1 MTMKRTVTFLVLLCL
16 LLSLSLPVSA
26 AETGTCGDN
35 VTWTLEGST
44 LTIQGKGAM
53 YDFPNGAPWD
63 AHKDTITTLVFVD
76 VTYIGSDAF
85 RDYDNVSSIRFGY
98 GLYEI
103 GPRAFL
109 DCDRLTEIT
118 LPGSFKIF
126 GERSFES
133 CTYLKR
139 INCEGYFPTFRQ
151 NCLWDTY
158 CDIYYPAERPWSI
171 GPIRDL
177 TKAFHGRIRF
187 LASDGTDPLAT
198 EETTEPTTDPTTDP
212 TTEPSSDPTETTAPA
227 SVPGTTTGTSGPE
240 ATAGTSPAPQHTDP
254 VQTTPPATF
263 ATTPGNS
270 GERGSGTTLLLVLLG
285 IVALLSSGMAVALAI
300 RQENIRRRRARRK
313 RPAAKR

>member
-1 MTMKRTVTFLVLLCL
+1 MKRTVIFLVLLCL
-16 LLSLSLPVSA
+16 ILSLSLPVSA

-35 VTWTLEGST
+35 VTWTLEGNT

-85 RDYDNVSSIRFGY
+85 RNYDNVSSIRFGY

-109 DCDRLTEIT
+109 DCDGLTEIT

-139 INCEGYFPTFRQ
+139 IYCEGFFPTFRQ

-158 CDIYYPAERPWSI
+158 CDIFYPAERPWTI

-187 LASDGTDPLAT
+187 LATDGTDPLAT
-198 EETTEPTTDPTTDP
+198 EETTEPTTEATTEATTAP
-212 TTEPSSDPTETTAPA
+212 TTEPSTETTAST
-227 SVPGTTTGTSGPE
+227 SVPETTLGT
-240 ATAGTSPAPQHTDP
+240 APQHTNP

-270 GERGSGTTLLLVLLG
+270 DERGSGTTLLLILLG

-313 RPAAKR
+313 RPTGQR

>member
-1 MTMKRTVTFLVLLCL
+1 MKRTVTFLVLLCL
-16 LLSLSLPVSA
+16 ILSLSLPVSA

-35 VTWTLEGST
+35 VTWTLEGNT

-85 RDYDNVSSIRFGY
+85 RNYDNVSSIRFGY

-109 DCDRLTEIT
+109 DCDGLTEIT

-139 INCEGYFPTFRQ
+139 IYCEGFFPTFRQ

-158 CDIYYPAERPWSI
+158 CDIFYPAERPWTI

-187 LASDGTDPLAT
+187 LATDGTDPLAT
-198 EETTEPTTDPTTDP
+198 EETTEPTTEATTEATTAP
-212 TTEPSSDPTETTAPA
+212 TTEPSTETTAST
-227 SVPGTTTGTSGPE
+227 SVPETTLGT
-240 ATAGTSPAPQHTDP
+240 APQHTNP

-270 GERGSGTTLLLVLLG
+270 GERGSGTTLLLILLG

-313 RPAAKR
+313 RPTGQR

>member
-1 MTMKRTVTFLVLLCL
+1 MKRTVTFLVLLCL
-16 LLSLSLPVSA
+16 ILSLSLPVSA

-35 VTWTLEGST
+35 VTWTLEGNT

-85 RDYDNVSSIRFGY
+85 RNYDNVSSIRFGY

-109 DCDRLTEIT
+109 DCDGLTEIT

-139 INCEGYFPTFRQ
+139 IYCEGFFPTFRQ

-158 CDIYYPAERPWSI
+158 CDIFYPAERPWTI

-187 LASDGTDPLAT
+187 LATDGTDPLAT
-198 EETTEPTTDPTTDP
+198 EETTEPTTEATTEATTAP
-212 TTEPSSDPTETTAPA
+212 TTEPSTETTAST
-227 SVPGTTTGTSGPE
+227 SVPETTLGTV
-240 ATAGTSPAPQHTDP
+240 PQHTNP

-270 GERGSGTTLLLVLLG
+270 GERGSGTTLLLILLG

-313 RPAAKR
+313 RPTGQR

>member
-1 MTMKRTVTFLVLLCL
+1 MKRTVIFLVLLCL
-16 LLSLSLPVSA
+16 ILSLSLPVSA

-35 VTWTLEGST
+35 VTWTLEGNT

-76 VTYIGSDAF
+76 VTYIGSDSF
-85 RDYDNVSSIRFGY
+85 RNYDNVSSIRFGY

-109 DCDRLTEIT
+109 DCDGLTEIT

-139 INCEGYFPTFRQ
+139 IYCEGFFPTFRQ

-158 CDIYYPAERPWSI
+158 CDIFYPAERPWTI

-187 LASDGTDPLAT
+187 LATDGTDPLAT
-198 EETTEPTTDPTTDP
+198 EETTEPTTEATTETTTAP
-212 TTEPSSDPTETTAPA
+212 TTEPSTETTAST
-227 SVPGTTTGTSGPE
+227 SVPETTLGTV
-240 ATAGTSPAPQHTDP
+240 PQHTNP

-270 GERGSGTTLLLVLLG
+270 GERGSGTTLLLILLG

-313 RPAAKR
+313 RPTGQR

>member
-1 MTMKRTVTFLVLLCL
+1 MKRTVTFLVLLCL
-16 LLSLSLPVSA
+16 ILSLSLPVSA

-35 VTWTLEGST
+35 VTWTLEGNT

-85 RDYDNVSSIRFGY
+85 RNYDNVSSIRFGY

-109 DCDRLTEIT
+109 DCDGLTEIT

-139 INCEGYFPTFRQ
+139 IYCEGFFPTFRQ

-158 CDIYYPAERPWSI
+158 CDIFYPAERPWTI

-187 LASDGTDPLAT
+187 LATDGTDPLAT
-198 EETTEPTTDPTTDP
+198 EETTEPTTEATTETTTAP
-212 TTEPSSDPTETTAPA
+212 TTEPSTETTAST
-227 SVPGTTTGTSGPE
+227 SVPETTLGT
-240 ATAGTSPAPQHTDP
+240 APQHTNP

-270 GERGSGTTLLLVLLG
+270 GERGSGTTLLLILLG

-313 RPAAKR
+313 RPTGQR